1 MTGSTEGRDH
11 RHRPLAGRDPEEVH
25 RAATPLELLYDLT
38 FVVAFG
44 TAANE
49 LAHYLAEQHTG
60 AAVGGFCLAVVSVT
74 WCWMNY
80 SRFASAYDNDD
91 WVFRV
96 ATMVQM
102 VGVIVLA
109 LGLPDMFASVD
120 RGEAIDVRV
129 MVLGY
134 VVMRLS
140 MLFLWWLAGR
150 NDPERAPAAR
160 KYIWTIGLAQLGWVA
175 LALLDLPVWLYF
187 AIGLPLFVL
196 ELAGPVLAERRT
208 PTPWHAHH
216 IAERHGLLLLI
227 TLGEGVL
234 GTVMAV
240 NALVHGGHGWTF
252 EAALLAVAGIGLTF
266 GLWWMYFA
274 VPWGDVLRRHR
285 NRSRAWGL
293 GHFLLFG
300 SVAATGAGL
309 HVAAYF
315 VEGAAKL
322 GRTETVLTV
331 AIPVAIYILAL
342 YAIYWAFLR
351 QRDSFHLLLLA
362 GTAGVIL
369 LAVICAELGAST
381 PWCLVV
387 VMVAP
392 AVTVVGFETKGHRH
406 LTEALLSA

>member
-1 MTGSTEGRDH
+1 MSEAGQERDH
-11 RHRPLAGRDPEEVH
+11 RHRPLVGRNPGEAY
-25 RAATPLELLYDLT
+25 RSATPLELLYDLT

-49 LAHYLAEQHTG
+49 LAHYLAEGH
-60 AAVGGFCLAVVSVT
+60 VGTAILGFCLAVFAVV

-80 SRFASAYDNDD
+80 SWFASAYDNDD

-109 LGLPDMFASVD
+109 LGLEDMFVSVD
-120 RGEAIDVRV
+120 EGGAIDVRM
-129 MVLGY
+129 MVAGY

-140 MLFLWWLAGR
+140 MLLLWTLAAR
-150 NDPERAPAAR
+150 NDPDRAPAAR
-160 KYIWTIGLAQLGWVA
+160 KNIWSIGVAQVGWVV
-175 LALLDLPVWLYF
+175 LAFLELPIWAFFVAGIPF
-187 AIGLPLFVL
+187 FVL
-196 ELAGPVLAERRT
+196 ELAGPVLAERRS

-234 GTVMAV
+234 GTVTAL
-240 NALVHGGHGWTF
+240 NALVHGEHGWTF
-252 EAALLAVAGIGLTF
+252 EAVLLAVAGVGLTF
-266 GLWWMYFA
+266 GMWWMYFA

-285 NRSRAWGL
+285 DRASSWGL

-315 VEGAAKL
+315 LEGSATL
-322 GRTETVLTV
+322 GPTETVLTV
-331 AIPVAIYILAL
+331 AIPVAIYVLTL

-351 QRDSFHLLLLA
+351 QHDALHLLLLG

-387 VMVAP
+387 VMLAP
-392 AVTVVGFETKGHRH
+392 AVTVVGFE
-406 LTEALLSA
+406 

>member
-1 MTGSTEGRDH
+1 MSGAGQGRDH
-11 RHRPLAGRDPEEVH
+11 RHRPLAGRDPEEAH

-38 FVVAFG
+38 FVVSFG
-44 TAANE
+44 TAADE
-49 LAHYLAEQHTG
+49 LAHYLAEGHVG
-60 AAVGGFCLAVVSVT
+60 AALGGFCLAVFAVV

-80 SRFASAYDNDD
+80 AWFASAYDNDD

-109 LGLPDMFASVD
+109 LGLADMFASVD
-120 RGEAIDVRV
+120 HGETIDLRV

-140 MLFLWWLAGR
+140 MLFLWVLAAR
-150 NDPERAPAAR
+150 NDPDRAPAAR
-160 KYIWTIGLAQLGWVA
+160 KYIRTIGVAQVGWVL
-175 LALLDLPVWLYF
+175 LAFLQLPVWVF
-187 AIGLPLFVL
+187 FVAGFPFFVL
-196 ELAGPVLAERRT
+196 ELAGPVLAERRS

-234 GTVMAV
+234 GTVTAL
-240 NALVHGGHGWTF
+240 NALVHGEHGWTF

-285 NRSRAWGL
+285 DRSRPWEL

-315 VEGAAKL
+315 LEGSATL
-322 GRTETVLTV
+322 SPTETVLTV
-331 AIPVAIYILAL
+331 AIPVAIYVVTL
-342 YAIYWAFLR
+342 YAVYWAFLR
-351 QRDSFHLLLLA
+351 QHDAFHLLLLA
-362 GTAGVIL
+362 GTAGVVL

-387 VMVAP
+387 VMLAP
-392 AVTVVGFETKGHRH
+392 AVTVIGFETVGHRQ
-406 LTEALLSA
+406 LTVALLQ

>member
-1 MTGSTEGRDH
+1 MSDQDH
-11 RHRPLAGRDPEEVH
+11 RHRPLSGRDPDQAH

-44 TAANE
+44 TAADE
-49 LAHYLAEQHTG
+49 LAHYLAEGH
-60 AAVGGFCLAVVSVT
+60 VGTALLGFCLAVFAVV

-80 SRFASAYDNDD
+80 SWFASAYDNDD

-109 LGLPDMFASVD
+109 LGLEDMFVSVD
-120 RGEAIDVRV
+120 HGESIDVRM

-140 MLFLWWLAGR
+140 MLFLWLLAGR
-150 NDPERAPAAR
+150 NDPDRAPAAR
-160 KYIWTIGLAQLGWVA
+160 KNIWTIGVAQVGWVV
-175 LALLDLPVWLYF
+175 LAFLELPVWAF
-187 AIGLPLFVL
+187 FVAGIPFIVL
-196 ELAGPVLAERRT
+196 ELTGPVLAERRS

-234 GTVMAV
+234 GTVAAL
-240 NALVHGGHGWTF
+240 NALVHGEHGWTF

-266 GLWWMYFA
+266 GMWWMYFA

-285 NRSRAWGL
+285 NRSAAWGL

-315 VEGAAKL
+315 LEGSATL
-322 GRTETVLTV
+322 GPTETVLTV
-331 AIPVAIYILAL
+331 AIPVAIYILAV
-342 YAIYWAFLR
+342 YAIYWGFLR
-351 QRDSFHLLLLA
+351 QHDTFHLLLLA

-381 PWCLVV
+381 PWCLVI
-387 VMVAP
+387 VMLAP
-392 AVTVVGFETKGHRH
+392 AVTVVGFETVGHRH
-406 LTEALLSA
+406 LTKAMTR